1 MKGPAEY
8 PEFSWYRLGVALPII
23 GFAAGYSI
31 TIPQLTSNL
40 IDKKRDALRAQFWSN
55 VLIFMIV
62 LLFGLI
68 ASYALLGTNSPSM
81 TTLSWID
88 YDAGISPR
96 PVWTN
101 IIELIILIF
110 PGLNVMTSS
119 PLIALG
125 VTGNY
130 LEFIPNYSKRTE
142 MLFRLVTWIPPAII
156 AFLTHDL
163 GMVGAASGIP
173 GYFVF
178 FGFQAMLSL
187 GLKAKVDMP
196 SKYGGFFSHK
206 SVAWT

>member
-1 MKGPAEY
+1 MI
-8 PEFSWYRLGVALPII
+8 FI
-23 GFAAGYSI
+23 
-31 TIPQLTSNL
+31 
-40 IDKKRDALRAQFWSN
+40 N
-55 VLIFMIV
+55 VM
-62 LLFGLI
+62 LFGLI

-81 TTLSWID
+81 TTLSWKG

-96 PVWTN
+96 PIWTN

-110 PGLNVMTSS
+110 PALNVMTSS

-130 LEFIPNYSKRTE
+130 LEFIPNASKRTTI
-142 MLFRLVTWIPPAII
+142 LFRLFTWVPPAII

-178 FGFQAMLSL
+178 YGFQAMISV
-187 GLKAKVDMP
+187 GLKKKVDLP
-196 SKYGGFFSHK
+196 SKYGGFFSHW
-206 SVAWT
+206 SIGWT